1 MTTSSSLRRGS
12 SGPDRFHVNSIP
24 GRFVRGLGA
33 VFGRHTLYF
42 SLSSVYRVSI
52 QLQGCIAYPIV
63 QKHTLGEGSAH
74 DHAAH
79 AGRSIEVLLA
89 ALSPAG
95 VEVGVDLRHRGG
107 VVDGGGGWS
116 VSSLSSSSRRQDSE
130 HSRSRTIRFE
140 KCDCS
145 NLRQVL
151 GVGQDPL
158 VSGLSDKLPARR
170 TLRSRIRSG
179 AALEKTNA
187 PGRSV
192 TRTDLTHTI
201 P

>member
-1 MTTSSSLRRGS
+1 
-12 SGPDRFHVNSIP
+12 
-24 GRFVRGLGA
+24 

-52 QLQGCIAYPIV
+52 TLRGYIAYPIV

-107 VVDGGGGWS
+107 VVDGEGW
-116 VSSLSSSSRRQDSE
+116 VVGFVVFGRSSSSQDTRAGLTICEIEVRRGEFTKPEAHLGTAGPAGLPERCGS
-130 HSRSRTIRFE
+130 
-140 KCDCS
+140 
-145 NLRQVL
+145 VL
-151 GVGQDPL
+151 
-158 VSGLSDKLPARR
+158 ARR
-170 TLRSRIRSG
+170 T
-179 AALEKTNA
+179 
-187 PGRSV
+187 
-192 TRTDLTHTI
+192 
-201 P
+201 